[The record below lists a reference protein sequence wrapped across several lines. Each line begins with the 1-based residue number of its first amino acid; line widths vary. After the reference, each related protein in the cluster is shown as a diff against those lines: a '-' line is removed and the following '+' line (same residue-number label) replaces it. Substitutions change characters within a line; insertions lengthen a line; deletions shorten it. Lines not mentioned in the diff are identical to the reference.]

1 MADHANSWGIGAK
14 SGSEGGLEYR
24 EKEFW
29 REENLKFRRPHHRL
43 EKSVQIINGLS
54 RGRECTLLDVGCG
67 PAALMNLLPP
77 NVHYYGIDIA
87 ISDPAPN
94 LIEADILHTP
104 IGFGDQKFDIVS
116 AQGVFEYLGDFQLEK
131 FSEIADILKSDGK
144 FLVTYWNFGHRKAY
158 VDDAFSHVQRLTDFR
173 SALELYYSVDRCIP
187 VAHNWEH
194 NSPNRPFLR
203 AVNMNINVC
212 IPLIS
217 SLLVVEYF
225 FICSRKTT
233 PAWT

>member
-1 MADHANSWGIGAK
+1 MSQDERLLKERYEAIALTGDVATTACDYQLRELEIDF
-14 SGSEGGLEYR
+14 GLQHIR
-24 EKEFW
+24 DGD
-29 REENLKFRRPHHRL
+29 R
-43 EKSVQIINGLS
+43 V
-54 RGRECTLLDVGCG
+54 LDVGCG
-67 PAALMNLLPP
+67 PAALMRLLPP

-87 ISDPAPN
+87 ISNPAPN

-104 IGFGDQKFDIVS
+104 ISFGGQKFDIVS

-131 FSEIADILKSDGK
+131 FAEIADILKSDGK
-144 FLVTYWNFGHRKAY
+144 FLVTYWNFDHRKAY
-158 VDDAFSHVQRLTDFR
+158 VHKAFSHVQRLTDFR
-173 SALELYYSVDRCIP
+173 STLEQYFSVDRCIP

-194 NSPNRPFLR
+194 SSPNKPFLR

-233 PAWT
+233 PART